1 MALLNLDEPRSSV
14 RGWAPFALGFRPF
27 FLLAGLAAV
36 VLLLLWGWA
45 FTTGHLLHNY
55 YGYIGWHSHEM
66 LFGYASAVI
75 AGFLLTAARNWTGVQ
90 TLRGLPLALLAL
102 LWLAGRVA
110 PFVSALPPWLIALI
124 DLSFLPLFAVAL
136 VVPLLRAR
144 HYQSLV
150 FVAIATALFCGNLL
164 IHLQRLGITSD
175 TAQRGTYLTVDLILL
190 TIVVM
195 GGRVIPFFTE
205 KGLSSGFVAR
215 SWRGVELTAPISVL
229 LLGVFEVVWPEPLAV
244 GLAAAAAAIANGWR
258 LYGWY
263 TRGVWRVP
271 LLWVLHVGYAFLALG
286 FALRALA
293 AAGHFPPLL
302 ALHALTIGGIGGISL
317 GMMARVTLGH
327 TGRALE
333 PPRLMSWAFA
343 AVYGATLARVFL
355 PFAVPY
361 HIAVGIAAALWV
373 LGFGIFVVIYA
384 PMLMRVRVDGRPG

>member
-1 MALLNLDEPRSSV
+1 
-14 RGWAPFALGFRPF
+14 
-27 FLLAGLAAV
+27 
-36 VLLLLWGWA
+36 
-45 FTTGHLLHNY
+45 
-55 YGYIGWHSHEM
+55 
-66 LFGYASAVI
+66 
-75 AGFLLTAARNWTGVQ
+75 
-90 TLRGLPLALLAL
+90 LLAL
-102 LWLAGRVA
+102 LWLLGRIL
-110 PFVSALPPWLIALI
+110 PFIAAAPPWAVALV
-124 DLSFLPLFAVAL
+124 DLSFLPLFALAL
-136 VVPLLRAR
+136 VVPLLRVKQY
-144 HYQSLV
+144 HSLI
-150 FVAIATALFCGNLL
+150 FAAITAVLFCANLL
-164 IHLQRLGITSD
+164 IHLQLLGITRG

-215 SWRGVELTAPISVL
+215 SWRGVELAAPISVL

-293 AAGHFPPLL
+293 AAGYFPPLL

-327 TGRALE
+327 TGRALV
-333 PPRLMSWAFA
+333 PPRPMSWAFA

-355 PFAVPY
+355 PFAVSY
-361 HIAVGIAAALWV
+361 HIAVGIAAVLWV